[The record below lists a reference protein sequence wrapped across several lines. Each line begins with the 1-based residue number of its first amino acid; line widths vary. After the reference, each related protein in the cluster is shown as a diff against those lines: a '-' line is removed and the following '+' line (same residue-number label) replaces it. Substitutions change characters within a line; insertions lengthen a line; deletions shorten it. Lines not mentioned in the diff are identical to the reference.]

1 MRIGLNA
8 QLLSLSHDYRATG
21 INWYIYHLLK
31 HLPAAGGKHQ
41 FTAYAAEADAPR
53 LLPGIDFRLT
63 RLPTRNPL
71 LRIFW
76 EQLLLPIYLNQ
87 DNIEV
92 QHGLGFILPLLS
104 STPGVVTVFDLG
116 FVLFPSAHKPGRR
129 FYLNTMAKISAHR
142 AKKIIAISQSTK
154 DDLEKLWGIPQE
166 KVAVVYLGVDDEFF
180 IDRTQEEIDRLRR
193 ERGLP
198 ERMILNLGTIEPRK
212 NLSLLLSAFA
222 QLKRNGLPHTLV
234 IAGAPGWGAEGVYS
248 QVEKLGLQGKV
259 LFPGYIPSSELPL
272 WYRAADLF
280 VYPSLYEGFGL
291 PPLEAMA
298 AGSPVIVSRSSSLP
312 EVVGGAGISV
322 DPKNSEDLIGAVSRV
337 LKDHQLQQEL
347 GDKGKEQARKFSW
360 ERTARETLAVYE
372 SIVGNENV

>member
-31 HLPAAGGKHQ
+31 HLPSAGSKHQ
-41 FTAYAAEADAPR
+41 FIAYTGEADAPR

-63 RLPTRNPL
+63 PPTHNPL
-71 LRIFW
+71 ARIFW
-76 EQLLLPIYLNQ
+76 EQSLLPLHLRR
-87 DNIEV
+87 DGIEV

-116 FVLFPSAHKPGRR
+116 FVLFPSAHKPWRR
-129 FYLNTMAKISAHR
+129 LYLNTMAKISAQR

-154 DDLEKLWGIPQE
+154 DDLERLWGIPPE
-166 KVAVVYLGVDDEFF
+166 KVAVVYLGVDEEFYVA
-180 IDRTQEEIDRLRR
+180 RGQGEIDRLRR

-198 ERMILNLGTIEPRK
+198 ERMVLNLGTIEPRK

-222 QLKRNGLPHTLV
+222 QLKRNGLPHILV
-234 IAGAPGWGAEGVYS
+234 IAGAPGWGAEEVYF

-259 LFPGYIPSSELPL
+259 LFPGYIPASELPL

-312 EVVGGAGISV
+312 EMMGEAGISV
-322 DPKNSEDLIGAVSRV
+322 DPQNSGELAAAMARV
-337 LKDHQLQQEL
+337 LQD
-347 GDKGKEQARKFSW
+347 GDLREEMRAKGVERARKFNW
-360 ERTARETLAVYE
+360 QRMARETLAVYE
-372 SIVGNENV
+372 SVSRN